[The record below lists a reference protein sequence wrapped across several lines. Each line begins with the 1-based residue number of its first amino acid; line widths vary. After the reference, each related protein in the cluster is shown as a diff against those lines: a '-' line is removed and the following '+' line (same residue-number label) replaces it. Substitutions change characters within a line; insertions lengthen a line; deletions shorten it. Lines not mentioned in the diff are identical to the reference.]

1 MAHDS
6 LIMGDSFPGGK
17 RQQCERLRVGLSK
30 ERSSFLPLWK
40 ELADNLAPRRYQQYT
55 ATAGRGDKRN
65 QAIIDS
71 SPLLSVRTM
80 RAGMMAGITSPAR
93 PWKKLTTSDIDL
105 SETPAV
111 KRWLDVVNKRMDSV
125 FQRSNLYNSLP
136 NVYGDEGVFGIAAM
150 SVLEDEKDVI
160 RTHVLPVGSFMCAI
174 NARGIVDTLVRE
186 IPMTVRQIVGQFV
199 DMSKPPSSRWSNV
212 SANIRSLWD
221 AGNLDARVDV
231 SHCVR
236 PNADYREKY
245 SASKDKQYASLY
257 FEHGSDSED
266 RMLSESGYDT
276 FPFLVPRWEV
286 TGTDVYGTSCP
297 GMDALGDTK
306 ALQLMQRRKA
316 EAIEKMVRPPMIG
329 PAALRNAKASILPN
343 DITYLDVRDGQQG
356 FKPIYEVN
364 PRIAEL
370 IADLQET
377 QKRVSR
383 VFYEDLFLMM
393 VMSDRR
399 NITATE
405 VSERQEEKLLML
417 GPTLERNNDEL
428 LDPLIDRVFDIM
440 AANGM
445 IPEPPEE
452 LQGQPLKVE
461 YISIMAQAQRMIA
474 SSSLE
479 RFTRF
484 VGGVAQ
490 MDPTV
495 LDGING
501 LEIVREYGGDMG
513 VQSKI
518 LNTDDEIA
526 VVRQQRAKA
535 QQVAA
540 QMEMMKTM
548 AGAAK
553 DLGQVPTS
561 GDNAA
566 AQLLGAAQQGQGQA
580 A

>member
-1 MAHDS
+1 MVNATTPTS
-6 LIMGDSFPGGK
+6 GDKLNTP
-17 RQQCERLRVGLSK
+17 RERCERLRAGLLQ

-40 ELADNLAPRRYQQYT
+40 ELADNLAPRRYQQFT
-55 ATAGRGDKRN
+55 AQAGKGDKRN

-93 PWKKLTTSDIDL
+93 PWKKLTTSEIELD
-105 SETPAV
+105 EVPAV

-150 SVLEDEKDVI
+150 AVLEDEKDVM
-160 RTHVLPVGSFMCAI
+160 RTHVLPVGSYSCGI
-174 NARGIVDTLVRE
+174 NERGIVDTLIRD
-186 IPMTVRQIVGQFV
+186 IPLTVRQIVQMFV
-199 DMSKPPSSRWSNV
+199 DMSEAPSTRWRNV
-212 SANIRSLWD
+212 SLTVRNLWD
-221 AGNLDARVDV
+221 AGNLDTRVDV
-231 SHCVR
+231 SQCVY
-236 PNADYREKY
+236 PNADFNPKY
-245 SASKDKQYASLY
+245 SDSKSKRYASYY
-257 FEHGSDSED
+257 FEHGSDVNNAV
-266 RMLSESGYDT
+266 LSTSGYDT

-329 PAALRNAKASILPN
+329 PSALRNAKASILPN

-370 IADLQET
+370 LADLQET
-377 QKRVSR
+377 QKRISR

-440 AANGM
+440 SANGM

-479 RFTRF
+479 RFSRF
-484 VGGVAQ
+484 AGSIAQLDPSVIDGVN
-490 MDPTV
+490 M
-495 LDGING
+495 I
-501 LEIVREYGGDMG
+501 EMVREYGSDMG
-513 VQSKI
+513 VQAKI
-518 LNTDDEIA
+518 LKTDDEIESA
-526 VVRQQRAKA
+526 RQQRA
-535 QQVAA
+535 QQQQAA
-540 QMEMMKTM
+540 AMMEQMKTM

-553 DLGQVPTS
+553 DLGQVPTE
-561 GDNAA
+561 GANAA
-566 AQLLGAAQQGQGQA
+566 AQLLGAAQQGQA